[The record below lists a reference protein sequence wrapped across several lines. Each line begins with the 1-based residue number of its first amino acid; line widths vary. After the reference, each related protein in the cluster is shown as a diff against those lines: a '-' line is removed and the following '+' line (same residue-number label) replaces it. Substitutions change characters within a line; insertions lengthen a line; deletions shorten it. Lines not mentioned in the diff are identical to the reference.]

1 MNCNYS
7 QNEIKICE
15 NSQIV
20 LFQSVELELI
30 LKTYNELL
38 ELIELFSEN
47 ASDNKLT
54 TLLTKKK
61 FIEKKYNPI
70 INEQKRLLKN
80 TNNRLK
86 YNINRA
92 LC

>member
-61 FIEKKYNPI
+61 IIEKKSYCRVLP
-70 INEQKRLLKN
+70 
-80 TNNRLK
+80 
-86 YNINRA
+86 
-92 LC
+92 LCKTMVTYYLDTDE